1 MTASPPV
8 RHLWIL
14 RHAKAASDPPW
25 GGGDQDRPLTARGRR
40 DASALGKRLA
50 ADPVDLA
57 LDPDPDGRHLGPGA
71 LPRPG
76 LAVCSAAVRTRQTT
90 ELIVEALGGAL
101 PVSAYRSLYAADPE
115 LVLRYVREI
124 DEGASSALLVG
135 HNPTVFHVAWQLL
148 ADPDD
153 PDGPSGRPPRP
164 RSPRVPHLRP
174 RRPQTGGGLLGG
186 RRARVRLPGRGV
198 QAAVLSPGSSG
209 PGSGPP
215 RALRRPDVVDD
226 QVRAYAAPRHRPGRH
241 RRTGSRLRC
250 RHPVASARAAP

>member
-57 LDPDPDGRHLGPGA
+57 LAPDPETRHSGPDVP
-71 LPRPG
+71 PRPG

-90 ELIVEALGGAL
+90 DLIVEALGGAL

-115 LVLRYVREI
+115 LVLQYVREI
-124 DEGASSALLVG
+124 DEGARSALLVG
-135 HNPTVFHVAWQLL
+135 HNPTVLNVAWQLL
-148 ADPDD
+148 ADPAD
-153 PDGPSGRPPRP
+153 PEDPLADRNVLEAHGFPTCA
-164 RSPRVPHLRP
+164 L
-174 RRPQTGGGLLGG
+174 
-186 RRARVRLPGRGV
+186 
-198 QAAVLSPGSSG
+198 AVLRLAVGSWE
-209 PGSGPP
+209 
-215 RALRRPDVVDD
+215 DVV
-226 QVRAYAAPRHRPGRH
+226 HGC
-241 RRTGSRLRC
+241 GSLAGVFK
-250 RHPVASARAAP
+250 PPY